1 MSEPKL
7 NLITTSAAEL
17 PDPFDLASL
26 RLSQNFTESAGV
38 KKLLRTVPVHSRMR
52 KISSAFTL
60 ARRIAPTS
68 RSLS

>member
-38 KKLLRTVPVHSRMR
+38 KKLLRTVPVHKPNAQDFVHVHPGEEYRADFP
-52 KISSAFTL
+52 I
-60 ARRIAPTS
+60 
-68 RSLS
+68 LS